1 MGSKVKI
8 GLELAELI
16 KTENLGGKER
26 LPNTETHMKQW
37 CAHFALD
44 EKSLRDILTNLR
56 DAHYIFIINI
66 VLPDPNLYLPSIDSY
81 AYADPSLLNDLKRYS
96 ENRLEKTYESTFY
109 KKKSPF
115 QITRELFPK
124 IKEFN
129 NSAMGKCLN
138 ESVML
143 DEFIRVLTNVPFE
156 FADQWR
162 AAKLREIYS
171 EEEEETPH
179 IEEELAA
186 KARAMDQ
193 PSGKEY
199 IENPK
204 SAWSKITNNFS
215 IEFLLRI
222 HFRKYEFEVVKKLI
236 LKGKIQSETDLKFI
250 RDTLQLM
257 ESRTNQDPILKRH
270 MNEMIELRRLAQT
283 KLNIL
288 RTSPKSY

>member
-8 GLELAELI
+8 ATELAELI
-16 KTENLGGKER
+16 KTDNVGGKER

-37 CAHFALD
+37 CAHFATD
-44 EKSLRDILTNLR
+44 EKSIRTILNNLR

-66 VLPDPNLYLPSIDSY
+66 VLPDPNLYLPSIESY
-81 AYADPSLLNDLKRYS
+81 AFADPSILNDLKRYS

-143 DEFIRVLTNVPFE
+143 DEFIRVLTNTPVE
-156 FADQWR
+156 FSDQWR
-162 AAKLREIYS
+162 ASKLREIYS

-179 IEEELAA
+179 IEEELAS

-193 PSGKEY
+193 PIGKEY

-222 HFRKYEFEVVKKLI
+222 HFRKYEFDVVKKLI
-236 LKGKIQSETDLKFI
+236 QKGKIQSESDLKFI

-270 MNEMIELRRLAQT
+270 TTEMVDLRRLSQT
-283 KLNIL
+283 KLNIIRASL
-288 RTSPKSY
+288 KNH